1 MQRDR
6 EGGFTLVELM
16 VVLLIIAILIAIAIP
31 TFLEYRRRASNRAV
45 QAHLSTVLKAQRGF
59 MADPPFVFTSD
70 GNDLEAIEPGLNY
83 DTAANPTCA
92 AYVDQYCVRV
102 EVLGPDEVLLIARS
116 GTGEYWAIRDVTVGP
131 GAGTFY
137 NQGGDAA
144 PPAAAA
150 VVDDSW

>member
-6 EGGFTLVELM
+6 EAGFTLVELM
-16 VVLLIIAILIAIAIP
+16 IVLLILAILIAIAIP

-45 QAHLSTVLKAQRGF
+45 QGHLNTALKVQRGIK
-59 MADPPFVFTSD
+59 ADPPFTFSAD
-70 GNDLEAIEPGLNY
+70 GSELEAIEPGLDY
-83 DTAANPTCA
+83 DAAINPTCA
-92 AYVDQYCVRV
+92 AYVDQYCIRV
-102 EVLGPDEVLLIARS
+102 EMLGPDEVLLIALSTS
-116 GTGEYWAIRDVTVGP
+116 GDYWAIRDVTDGP